1 MNIAF
6 FLFTYPG
13 IGGTETVSNLLAEWF
28 TKKGGGDCC
37 GSVVSTRLQIA

>member
-28 TKKGGGDCC
+28 TKKG
-37 GSVVSTRLQIA
+37 VVSTRLQIA

>member
-6 FLFTYPG
+6 FLFSYPG

-28 TKKGGGDCC
+28 TKKGGELLRDC
-37 GSVVSTRLQIA
+37 VETW

>member
-28 TKKGGGDCC
+28 TKKRGGELLRDC
-37 GSVVSTRLQIA
+37 VETW

>member
-28 TKKGGGDCC
+28 TKKGGGMLMLKPYW
-37 GSVVSTRLQIA
+37 SM